1 MGAILERLSD
11 SSIYL
16 GIALIGTLLYI
27 VRLVLMFMGMGHGG
41 DFDVHVHDGSVGDH
55 DSGMQIFSLHSIL
68 AFAMGFGWMGVL
80 ARGAW
85 NWSNYL
91 ALPAAFVMGLALMFL
106 SAALMYNMLKLQ
118 STPTIDVA
126 STVGTTGKVYLT
138 IPAKGQGEGQ
148 VEIAVSGRKKILP
161 AVSTGGEIA
170 SFTIVTIK
178 GVDDTKRLI
187 VEARA

>member
-16 GIALIGTLLYI
+16 GIALIGTVLYL
-27 VRLVLMFMGMGHGG
+27 VRLVLMFAGGHHGG
-41 DFDVHVHDGSVGDH
+41 DFDVHVHDGSAGDH

-68 AFAMGFGWMGVL
+68 AFAMGFGWMGLL
-80 ARGAW
+80 ARGGWGW
-85 NWSNYL
+85 NHPLSL
-91 ALPAAFVMGLALMFL
+91 TAAVAFGTALMLL
-106 SAALMYNMLKLQ
+106 SAFLMFNMMKLQ
-118 STPTIDVA
+118 STPSIDM
-126 STVGTTGKVYLT
+126 STTVGTTGKVYLT

-161 AVSTGGEIA
+161 AVSTGAEIA
-170 SFTIVTIK
+170 SFTIVTIT